1 MNFGMDTY
9 NFYFIE
15 IRLIVGEGGV
25 LKFFPNITGG
35 TWKNPDSLRGG
46 HEKKRKIC

>member
-15 IRLIVGEGGV
+15 IKLIVGEGV

-35 TWKNPDSLRGG
+35 T
-46 HEKKRKIC
+46 

>member
-15 IRLIVGEGGV
+15 IRLIVGEGDIEM
-25 LKFFPNITGG
+25 FPQ
-35 TWKNPDSLRGG
+35 
-46 HEKKRKIC
+46 H